1 MNYRVIL
8 MLLVSAWTSAADC
21 AAAEGGPAPFRLMRS
36 LQLVQDRIAAG
47 DRDAIPLQDD
57 MMPLIEEAFRAAGSA
72 IAQDPRDLDALMM
85 YALSGGDVR
94 LVKEL
99 IPFLKSR
106 EREAKLATAVVLQR
120 SGQAE
125 LAARVINT
133 MRPQDFSETVGA
145 YLAIFKSGLATP
157 GEEPRVI
164 AELDMARIAAPGTL
178 VEEAALRRQL
188 SLSAGRDD
196 FGGVMR
202 TARRYFDRFAASPFA
217 GPLVDAFS
225 EETVRLSRDEDRDAV
240 EALVDH
246 LSPQRALAV
255 FYRLARAAAVQGR
268 SGFLAWASEIYGERL
283 GEDASPKE
291 QANLAFFRALARL
304 PALDRD
310 EALARFRAFDGKAL
324 GADEKRLLLATRSVL
339 AAASVSSGSDK
350 NASEAK
356 VIHSEGKS
364 READPAE
371 VHTPQDDPAQRNQ
384 EQRATTP
391 TAAKSPAASEPETTA
406 TPDGKPTGAGGGG
419 DEFATFVGDMRARLD
434 ALDKQGGEQ

>member
-1 MNYRVIL
+1 MTCRVFL
-8 MLLVSAWTSAADC
+8 VLLVSALASVGGR

-57 MMPLIEEAFRAAGSA
+57 MMPLIEDSFRAAGSS

-99 IPFLKSR
+99 IPHLKSR
-106 EREAKLATAVVLQR
+106 EREARLATAVVLQR

-125 LAARVINT
+125 LAARVVNE
-133 MRPQDFSETVGA
+133 MRPQDFGELVGA
-145 YLAIFKSGLATP
+145 YLAIFKSGLVAP

-164 AELDMARIAAPGTL
+164 AELDIARIAAPGTL

-188 SLSAGRDD
+188 SLYAGRND
-196 FGGVMR
+196 FAGVMR

-240 EALVDH
+240 NALVDR

-283 GEDASPKE
+283 GDDASAKE
-291 QANLAFFRALARL
+291 RANLAFFRELARL

-310 EALARFRAFDGKAL
+310 EAIARFRTFDGKAL
-324 GADEKRLLLATRSVL
+324 GSDEKRLLAATRSVL
-339 AAASVSSGSDK
+339 AAATVSVGPGRND
-350 NASEAK
+350 SEATTARSG
-356 VIHSEGKS
+356 VGE
-364 READPAE
+364 REARTEDPANA
-371 VHTPQDDPAQRNQ
+371 HTQPA
-384 EQRATTP
+384 ATTHDNQGQHEA
-391 TAAKSPAASEPETTA
+391 AAKSPAAAEHEATAAPDGPAPETA
-406 TPDGKPTGAGGGG
+406 AGG

-434 ALDKQGGEQ
+434 ALDKQGGDP

>member
-8 MLLVSAWTSAADC
+8 MLLVSVVTSVAER
-21 AAAEGGPAPFRLMRS
+21 AAAEDGLAPFRLMRS

-57 MMPLIEEAFRAAGSA
+57 MMPLLEEAFRAAGNV

-99 IPFLKSR
+99 IPSLKSR

-120 SGQAE
+120 SGLAE
-125 LAARVINT
+125 LAARVVND
-133 MRPQDFSETVGA
+133 MRPQDFNETVGA
-145 YLAIFKSGLATP
+145 YLAIFKSGLVAP
-157 GEEPRVI
+157 GEEPRAI
-164 AELDMARIAAPGTL
+164 AELDIARIAAPGTL

-188 SLSAGRDD
+188 SLYAGRND
-196 FGGVMR
+196 FGGVMQ

-240 EALVDH
+240 EALVDR

-283 GEDASPKE
+283 GDDASPKE
-291 QANLAFFRALARL
+291 RANLAFFRELARL

-310 EALARFRAFDGKAL
+310 EALARFREFDGKAL

-339 AAASVSSGSDK
+339 AAATGSAGSAR
-350 NASEAK
+350 NASDATT
-356 VIHSEGKS
+356 VHSDGKA
-364 READPAE
+364 RGVDPAE
-371 VHTPQDDPAQRNQ
+371 VHAPRDDPAQRKQ
-384 EQRATTP
+384 EQEATTP
-391 TAAKSPAASEPETTA
+391 TAVKSPAVAEPETTA
-406 TPDGKPTGAGGGG
+406 APDGKPTGAGGSA

-434 ALDKQGGEQ
+434 ALDKQGGDP